1 MMATVDNKFA
11 DPHMSR
17 PPTMRVKNC
26 AKFLY
31 LHAGIFTTDIYK
43 PVQTSTGII
52 NFSSRVNS
60 ITDQELSVCVLT
72 RVAQK

>member
-1 MMATVDNKFA
+1 
-11 DPHMSR
+11 
-17 PPTMRVKNC
+17 VKNC